1 MNVTSPLVW
10 SRLYN
15 VCMAISAQIKKVTK
29 RAVKAPIPTVDFGV
43 LGEPINRTH
52 PFYFGFIATL
62 GVLTAIVLM
71 RALASV
77 SQILVLILIALFLAT
92 GLNPAVEALRRKNL
106 SRTWAVTIIFT
117 LVIAFVIFFFL
128 VVVPPVVS
136 QGTQLINNAPQLLS
150 DLTNNATI
158 DKLNNQYGIIDTLQN
173 KLKSVT
179 SNGTLL
185 ISTFGG
191 VIGVGKSVLSG
202 FFSFLTVLVLT
213 LYFITS
219 LPQAINLGLS
229 LVPASRR
236 ERVGRLTEAIIA
248 RVGSFVGSQVIIAM
262 MASLFVLILSVLLG
276 LPSPI
281 AIAMIILVCGL
292 IPLIGH
298 FIGCSIVTIIAL
310 TQSVLLGVVAFIAY
324 VVYVQ
329 IENYVVTPRIMKRT
343 MAVPGAVT
351 IIAALIGSSLL
362 GLVGGLLAIPVAAAI
377 ILILDEV
384 VIPRAQDS

>member
-1 MNVTSPLVW
+1 
-10 SRLYN
+10 
-15 VCMAISAQIKKVTK
+15 MAISERIKKAAT
-29 RAVKAPIPTVDFGV
+29 RPPKAEKAAANYGTMGA
-43 LGEPINRTH
+43 PINRAH

-62 GVLTAIVLM
+62 GALTAIVLM

-77 SQILVLILIALFLAT
+77 SQIFVLILISLFLAT
-92 GLNPAVEALRRKNL
+92 GLNPAVEALKKRNL
-106 SRTWAVTIIFT
+106 SRNAAVTVIFSS
-117 LVIAFVIFFFL
+117 VILFVIFFSL
-128 VVVPPVVS
+128 VVVPPVIS
-136 QGTQLINNAPQLLS
+136 QGTHLIENAPQLLQ
-150 DLTNNATI
+150 DLMKNETI
-158 DKLNNQYGIIDTLQN
+158 NQLNTQYGLIDTLQER
-173 KLKSVT
+173 LKSIT
-179 SNGTLL
+179 SDGTLL

-202 FFSFLTVLVLT
+202 FFTALTILVLT

-219 LPQAINLGLS
+219 LPQAIDLGLS

-236 ERVGRLTEAIIA
+236 DRVGLLTHAIIA
-248 RVGSFVGSQVIIAM
+248 RVGSFVGSQILIAAMAAVFVVIVGTI
-262 MASLFVLILSVLLG
+262 LG

-281 AIAMIILVCGL
+281 AIGMIVLVAAL

-298 FIGCSIVTIIAL
+298 FIGCGIFTLIAL
-310 TQSVLLGVVAFIAY
+310 TQSWLIGLIAFVAY

-343 MAVPGAVT
+343 LSVPGAVT

-362 GLVGGLLAIPVAAAI
+362 GLVGGLLAVPVAASI

-384 VIPRAQDS
+384 VIPRANNA